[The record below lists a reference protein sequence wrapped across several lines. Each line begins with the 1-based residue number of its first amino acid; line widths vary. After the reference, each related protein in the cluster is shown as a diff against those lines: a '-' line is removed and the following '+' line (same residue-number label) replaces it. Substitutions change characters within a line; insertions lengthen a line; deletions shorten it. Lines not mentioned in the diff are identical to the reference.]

1 MKIVNLIQ
9 RQRKI
14 VIFKA
19 VSFRNVAHLHH
30 STLYLLAHS
39 KRENLIKKK
48 EEKKIRPGSDFAFK
62 GQ

>member
-9 RQRKI
+9 LKI

-19 VSFRNVAHLHH
+19 VSFRNVAHLNH

-39 KRENLIKKK
+39 ERENLIKKK
-48 EEKKIRPGSDFAFK
+48 EKKIRPGSDFAFK